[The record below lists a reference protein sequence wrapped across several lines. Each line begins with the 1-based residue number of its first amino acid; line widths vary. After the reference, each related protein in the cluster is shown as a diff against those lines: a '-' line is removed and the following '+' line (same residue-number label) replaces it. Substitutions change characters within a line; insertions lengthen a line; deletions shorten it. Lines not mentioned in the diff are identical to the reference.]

1 MEPEELT
8 ELALEA
14 AVAAGAGYADVR
26 WVREET
32 EGLTVTDD
40 RGDDPEAQDSGALGV
55 RVLVGGPWG
64 FAASSVLAPGR
75 AGGLARRAV
84 EVARASAVASGDPVR
99 LPPAEPAGASASTP
113 VGRAPGG
120 APLPERVELLLAA
133 CDAQRSVAGLT
144 HAKATVD
151 LWRRRTVLW
160 SSEGTRVDQTVTQT
174 GAGIEAVAAGDGDL
188 QQRSWPNSFR
198 GQFQAGGWEVV
209 EAADLVGNAPRVA
222 AEAVPL
228 LQAPLLPEAVT
239 TVILDGQQLSLQV
252 HESVGHPLELD
263 RILGMEAAYAGTSFV
278 GPGDVGRLRYG
289 SAAMSVTADA
299 TTPGG
304 LGTFAFDD
312 EGVAAQRSPLVT
324 GGVVAGFLTSR
335 ETAADLG
342 AGSGGG
348 VAGARGRGRRVP
360 DHPGARRR
368 PRRRLGRGHA
378 GRRLGQ
384 HAADPHDQRQ
394 PGARPGQPG
403 RARRRPPPR
412 GPAWR
417 PHPPAG
423 LLLSVNRS
431 WSIDDRRVN
440 FQFGVEAA
448 WEIKGGRLGRLYR
461 NATYDGQTTQF
472 WGSLDAVCGPEAWVV
487 WGVPNCGKGQPF
499 QNARVGHGA
508 APARF
513 NRVHVG
519 VRGPH
524 GSGP

>member
-40 RGDDPEAQDSGALGV
+40 RVDDLEAEDSSGLGV
-55 RVLVGGPWG
+55 RVLVDGRWG
-64 FAASSVLAPGR
+64 FAASSVLDPGR

-99 LPPAEPAGASASTP
+99 LAPAEPAVASWSTP
-113 VGRAPGG
+113 VARDPFAV
-120 APLPERVELLLAA
+120 PLPERVELLLAA

-160 SSEGTRVDQTVTQT
+160 SSEGTRLDQTVTQT

-198 GQFQAGGWEVV
+198 GQYQAGGWEVV
-209 EAADLVGNAPRVA
+209 EAAELVANAPRVA
-222 AEAVPL
+222 AEAVQL
-228 LQAPLLPEAVT
+228 LAAPQLPERVT
-239 TVILDGQQLSLQV
+239 SVILDGQQLSLQV

-278 GPGDVGRLRYG
+278 TPEDLGRLRFG
-289 SAAMSVTADA
+289 SPAMSATADA

-304 LGTFAFDD
+304 LGTFGFDD
-312 EGVAAQRSPLVT
+312 EGVGAQRRPLVT
-324 GGVVAGFLTSR
+324 EGVVAGFLTSR
-335 ETAADLG
+335 ETTIGG
-342 AGSGGG
+342 AGSGGAMRADG
-348 VAGARGRGRRVP
+348 WGAMPLIRMTNV
-360 DHPGARRR
+360 H
-368 PRRRLGRGHA
+368 LE
-378 GRRLGQ
+378 
-384 HAADPHDQRQ
+384 
-394 PGARPGQPG
+394 PGQGSLDELVADTPD
-403 RARRRPPPR
+403 
-412 GPAWR
+412 
-417 PHPPAG
+417 G
-423 LLLSVNRS
+423 LLLSINRS

-461 NATYDGQTTQF
+461 NATYDGRTTEF
-472 WGSLDAVCGPEAWVV
+472 WGSLDAVCGPGDWVV
-487 WGVPNCGKGQPF
+487 WGIPNCGKGQPF

-513 NRVHVG
+513 HAVHVG
-519 VRGPH
+519 VGR
-524 GSGP
+524 

>member
-8 ELALEA
+8 GLALEA
-14 AVAAGAGYADVR
+14 AAGAGAGYADAR
-26 WVREET
+26 WVREQT

-40 RGDDPEAQDSGALGV
+40 RVDDLEAEDSSGLGV
-55 RVLVGGPWG
+55 RVLVDGRWG
-64 FAASSVLAPGR
+64 FAASAVLDPAR
-75 AGGLARRAV
+75 VRELAERAV
-84 EVARASAVASGDPVR
+84 AVARASAALPGEPVR
-99 LPPAEPAGASASTP
+99 LAPAEPALAGWSTP
-113 VGRAPGG
+113 LRRDPFAV
-120 APLPERVELLLAA
+120 PLADRVELLLAA
-133 CDAQRSVAGLT
+133 CDAQRSVPGLA

-160 SSEGTRVDQTVTQT
+160 SSEGARIDQTVTQT
-174 GAGIEAVAAGDGDL
+174 GAGIESVAVGDGDL

-222 AEAVPL
+222 AEAVAL
-228 LQAPLLPEAVT
+228 LRAPLLPERET

-278 GPGDVGRLRYG
+278 APGDLGRLRYG
-289 SAAMSVTADA
+289 SPAMSVTADA

-312 EGVAAQRSPLVT
+312 EGVPAQRSPLVAE
-324 GGVVAGFLTSR
+324 GVVAGFLTSR
-335 ETAADLG
+335 ETAAGLG
-342 AGSGGG
+342 AGSGGAMRADG
-348 VAGARGRGRRVP
+348 WGAMPLIRMTNV
-360 DHPGARRR
+360 H
-368 PRRRLGRGHA
+368 LE
-378 GRRLGQ
+378 
-384 HAADPHDQRQ
+384 
-394 PGARPGQPG
+394 PGQG
-403 RARRRPPPR
+403 SLDELVADT
-412 GPAWR
+412 AD
-417 PHPPAG
+417 G

-448 WEIKGGRLGRLYR
+448 WEIKDGRLGRLYR
-461 NATYDGQTTQF
+461 NATYDGRTTGF

-487 WGVPNCGKGQPF
+487 WGIPNCGKGQPF

-513 NRVHVG
+513 RRVHVG
-519 VRGPH
+519 VRR
-524 GSGP
+524 

>member
-14 AVAAGAGYADVR
+14 AVAAGAGYADAR

-32 EGLTVTDD
+32 EGLTVTDE
-40 RGDDPEAQDSGALGV
+40 RVDDLEAVDSSGLGI
-55 RVLVGGPWG
+55 RVLVDGRWG
-64 FAASSVLAPGR
+64 FAASAVLDPAR
-75 AGGLARRAV
+75 VRELAARAV
-84 EVARASAVASGDPVR
+84 EVARASAAAGGEPVR
-99 LPPAEPAGASASTP
+99 LAPAEPAVASWSTP
-113 VGRAPGG
+113 VARDPFAV
-120 APLPERVELLLAA
+120 PLADRVALLLAA
-133 CDAQRSVAGLT
+133 CDAQRSVPGLA

-160 SSEGTRVDQTVTQT
+160 STEGSRIDQLVTQT
-174 GAGIEAVAAGDGDL
+174 GAGIESVAVGDGDL

-198 GQFQAGGWEVV
+198 GQYQAGGWEVV
-209 EAADLVGNAPRVA
+209 EAAELVANAPRVA
-222 AEAVPL
+222 AEAVQL
-228 LQAPLLPEAVT
+228 LAAPLLPEQVT

-278 GPGDVGRLRYG
+278 DPGDLGRLRYG
-289 SAAMSVTADA
+289 SKAMSVTADA

-304 LGTFAFDD
+304 LGTFGFDD
-312 EGVAAQRSPLVT
+312 EGVPAQRSPLVAD
-324 GGVVAGFLTSR
+324 GVVAGFLTSR
-335 ETAADLG
+335 ETAAGAG
-342 AGSGGG
+342 AGSGG
-348 VAGARGRGRRVP
+348 AMR
-360 DHPGARRR
+360 
-368 PRRRLGRGHA
+368 
-378 GRRLGQ
+378 
-384 HAADPHDQRQ
+384 ADGWGSMPLIRMTNVHLE
-394 PGARPGQPG
+394 PGQGSLDELVADTPD
-403 RARRRPPPR
+403 
-412 GPAWR
+412 
-417 PHPPAG
+417 G

-461 NATYDGQTTQF
+461 NATYDGRTTQF
-472 WGSLDAVCGPEAWVV
+472 WGSLDAVCGPGDWVV

-513 NRVHVG
+513 RNVHVG
-519 VRGPH
+519 VG
-524 GSGP
+524 G